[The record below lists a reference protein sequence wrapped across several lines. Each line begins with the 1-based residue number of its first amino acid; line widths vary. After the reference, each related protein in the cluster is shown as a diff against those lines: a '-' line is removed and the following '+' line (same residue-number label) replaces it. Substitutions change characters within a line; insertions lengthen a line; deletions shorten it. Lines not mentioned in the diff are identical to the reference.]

1 MVLHP
6 DLDVVEQGS
15 TETLGLNKL
24 KCDLVKNRRLNL
36 LTVESD
42 RKNLFYKSCQEIE
55 GELYTL
61 RFVLI
66 VWQVDKVANMLN

>member
-1 MVLHP
+1 VVLHP

-15 TETLGLNKL
+15 TETLGVNKL
-24 KCDLVKNRRLNL
+24 KRNPVENRGLNL